1 MGKLDGRVALITGG
15 ARGMGAAHARL
26 MASEGATIAVTDV
39 LDDEGTALADEIG
52 GSYHH
57 LDVTD
62 EDSWR
67 TVVSEVHEKHGPI
80 SILINN
86 AGVVGFSPIATA
98 ETDEWNRVIAIN
110 LTGTFFGM
118 RAVTQSMT
126 EAGGGAMINISST
139 AGLQGYSNLSAYV
152 ASKWG
157 VRGLTKAAA
166 LDLGQHG
173 IRVVSIH
180 PGPIRTAM
188 TDGMDDSG
196 MTDSQAIP
204 RFGEPE
210 EVAKLALFLAADAT
224 YSTGTEFVIDG
235 GATAG
240 AALQPPQ

>member
-26 MASEGATIAVTDV
+26 MASEGATVVVADV
-39 LDDEGTALADEIG
+39 LDDEGAALAQEVG
-52 GSYHH
+52 GVYHR

-62 EDSWR
+62 ESAWAS
-67 TVVSEVHEKHGPI
+67 VVSAVHSEQGAI

-98 ETDEWNRVIAIN
+98 TTEEWNRVIGIN

-118 RAVTQSMT
+118 RAVVESMT
-126 EAGGGAMINISST
+126 SASGGVIINISST

-157 VRGLTKAAA
+157 VRGLTKSAA
-166 LDLGQHG
+166 LDLGQQG

-180 PGPIRTAM
+180 PGPIRTPM
-188 TDGMDDSG
+188 TDGFGDE
-196 MTDSQAIP
+196 MTKTQAIP

-235 GATAG
+235 GATVG
-240 AALQPPQ
+240 QALQPPQ